1 MAILQ
6 FAFGNDPQAPTFK
19 PHNYVHDLVAYTGTH
34 DNDTV
39 VGWWNSGGSSDST
52 RTPEEVAKEH
62 AYARAYLGFK
72 DEPIHWVMI
81 RGIMSSVANT
91 AIAPMQDIL
100 GLGSEARMNLPG
112 MASGYWKWRMKP
124 GVATAEIAARLKE
137 LVTLF
142 DR

>member
-1 MAILQ
+1 
-6 FAFGNDPQAPTFK
+6 
-19 PHNYVHDLVAYTGTH
+19 
-34 DNDTV
+34 
-39 VGWWNSGGSSDST
+39 VGWWSSSGASDST
-52 RTPEEVAKEH
+52 RTPEDVIKEH

-112 MASGYWKWRMKP
+112 VPSGYWKWRMKP
-124 GVATAEIAARLKE
+124 GAASDQIAVKLKE
-137 LVTLF
+137 MVTLY

>member
-1 MAILQ
+1 
-6 FAFGNDPQAPTFK
+6 
-19 PHNYVHDLVAYTGTH
+19 
-34 DNDTV
+34 
-39 VGWWNSGGSSDST
+39 
-52 RTPEEVAKEH
+52 
-62 AYARAYLGFK
+62 
-72 DEPIHWVMI
+72 MI

-100 GLGSEARMNLPG
+100 GLGTEARMNLPG

-124 GVATAEIAARLKE
+124 GAATAEIAARLKE